1 MRISWGRPEQKRV
14 VPNLHGKADEG
25 GSGVKCHGPVYHTTD
40 VSGRVRALGVH
51 DPFWC
56 RGVLYLLTQLPEEVL
71 EEVDMLQAGRL
82 ELPPQLLQAGHLT
95 SPYLSI
101 TLIKT
106 EGTGAGIARS
116 RNNLIRASQM

>member
-1 MRISWGRPEQKRV
+1 MPLSYVIIV
-14 VPNLHGKADEG
+14 
-25 GSGVKCHGPVYHTTD
+25 CHHE
-40 VSGRVRALGVH
+40 RRRLRALGVYEQVGR
-51 DPFWC
+51 
-56 RGVLYLLTQLPEEVL
+56 RGVLYLLTPLAEEVL
-71 EEVDMLQAGRL
+71 EEVAMIQTGRL

-101 TLIKT
+101 SLIRT